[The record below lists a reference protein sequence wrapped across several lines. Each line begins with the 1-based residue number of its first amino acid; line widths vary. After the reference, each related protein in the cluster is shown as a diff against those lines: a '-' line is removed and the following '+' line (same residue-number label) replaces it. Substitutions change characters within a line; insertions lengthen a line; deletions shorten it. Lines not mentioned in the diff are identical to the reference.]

1 MLTSVLALTLMLP
14 ATPPNVDSAATV
26 LIVTGAEGEER
37 YGRMFAAW
45 GEQWAEAARQAGAK
59 LVRIG
64 PPENTDA
71 DDRDRLRRVLEAEP
85 KEGLAELWVVLI
97 GHGTFDG
104 RVARFNLRGPDVEAE
119 ELNAW
124 LAPFKR
130 RLAVINC
137 TASSSPFLPALSGAN
152 RVIVTATRSG
162 HERNFTRFGQYVA
175 EAVSDPQAD
184 LDKDGQTS
192 LLEAFLI
199 ASRRVNEFYT
209 VDGQLVSEHA
219 LLDDNGDG
227 LGTPAD
233 WFRGIRATRKAR
245 NDAALDGLRAHQ
257 FHLIRSEPERNMP
270 PELRARR
277 DQLELSIAR
286 LRETKAE
293 VTSNEYYRRLEPILL
308 DLARLYER
316 VDQQQTATPPAP

>member
-1 MLTSVLALTLMLP
+1 MLTSVFALTLMLP
-14 ATPPNVDSAATV
+14 TAPPNADSATTV
-26 LIVTGAEGEER
+26 VIVTGAEGEEK

-45 GEQWAEAARQAGAK
+45 GEQWAEAARQADAK

-64 PPENTDA
+64 PPENADV
-71 DDRDRLRRVLEAEP
+71 DDRDRLRSVLEAEP
-85 KEGLAELWVVLI
+85 KDGLADIWVVLI
-97 GHGTFDG
+97 GHGTFD
-104 RVARFNLRGPDVEAE
+104 RRAARFNLRGPDVEAV
-119 ELNAW
+119 ELKAW

-137 TASSSPFLPALSGAN
+137 TSSSSPFLSALSGPN

-162 HERNFTRFGQYVA
+162 SERNFTRFGEHVA
-175 EAVSDPQAD
+175 AAVSDPQAD

-199 ASRRVNEFYT
+199 ASRKVNEFYA

-245 NDAALDGLRAHQ
+245 NNAALDGLRAHQ
-257 FHLIRSEPERNMP
+257 IHLIRSEPERNMP

-277 DQLELSIAR
+277 DQLELSIAQ
-286 LRETKAE
+286 LREAKAE
-293 VTSNEYYRRLEPILL
+293 LAANEYYRRLEPILL
-308 DLARLYER
+308 DLARLYEQ
-316 VDQQQTATPPAP
+316 VDQQPTATSPAP